1 MKTDR
6 AGFCLKTPVFR
17 FSGLTVPKRPKIAKN
32 DPKLRQF
39 DVFLENGS
47 RDFRNFWHEVRG
59 PKLRKHYGNG
69 FGPKTPV
76 LENSGP
82 TTRFGTKK
90 SNFFK
95 HRHVTPRWKTWGFRI
110 TKKIFLVKFG
120 LLGRNLGPKWA
131 KKGHVGSKFSKK
143 NFFSKNL
150 DPKLAFWTQISA
162 QKAKMDSK

>member
-6 AGFCLKTPVFR
+6 AGFFPKTPVFR
-17 FSGLTVPKRPKIAKN
+17 FSGLTVPKRPEIAKN
-32 DPKLRQF
+32 DPKMTQIE
-39 DVFLENGS
+39 VFLENGS
-47 RDFRNFWHEVRG
+47 KDFRDFWQEVRE
-59 PKLRKHYGNG
+59 PKLKKTYGNR

-82 TTRFGTKK
+82 TVRFGTEK

-120 LLGRNLGPKWA
+120 FLGRNLGPK
-131 KKGHVGSKFSKK
+131 SKFWGQNFQKK
-143 NFFSKNL
+143 IFF
-150 DPKLAFWTQISA
+150 
-162 QKAKMDSK
+162 